1 MAKWSKN
8 PTEAGCRGTNLIL
21 ILVQWAKA
29 SDVATDVAQVAAVA
43 QSLAWEP
50 PYAMGS
56 AIKKKRKKEKQ
67 RYVINIEQV

>member
-1 MAKWSKN
+1 MAKWIKN

-43 QSLAWEP
+43 QIQSLAWEP

-56 AIKKKRKKEKQ
+56 AIKKKERKKNKDM
-67 RYVINIEQV
+67 